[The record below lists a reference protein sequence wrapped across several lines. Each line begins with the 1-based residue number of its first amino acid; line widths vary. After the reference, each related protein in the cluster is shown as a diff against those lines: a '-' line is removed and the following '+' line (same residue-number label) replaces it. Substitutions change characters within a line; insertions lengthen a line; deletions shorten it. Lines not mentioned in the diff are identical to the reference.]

1 MVFAIV
7 MLAMFFWLD
16 PSLRALF
23 DPYVSQVENLVN
35 IQFPVFFAAATLTLL
50 ASAFSWLMTNLPR
63 REPPSQFRV
72 VKRYWVQQ

>member
-16 PSLRALF
+16 PSFHSLVQ
-23 DPYVSQVENLVN
+23 PYVGQVENLVN
-35 IQFPVFFAAATLTLL
+35 TQFPVFFAAVTLALL
-50 ASAFSWLMTNLPR
+50 ASAFSWLMTNMPR
-63 REPPSQFRV
+63 REPASQFRV